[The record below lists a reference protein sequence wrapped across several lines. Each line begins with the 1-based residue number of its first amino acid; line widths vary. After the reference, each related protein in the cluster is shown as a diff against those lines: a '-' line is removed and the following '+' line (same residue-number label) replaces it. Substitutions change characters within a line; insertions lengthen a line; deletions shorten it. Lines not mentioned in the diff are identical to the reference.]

1 MFEYHNKFKKYFN
14 IKEKPSKK
22 EEILYKKVLK
32 YTKPI
37 SRIPC
42 IKGIFV
48 CNSLSMNATNENSD
62 IDLFIVSS
70 NNRLWIVR
78 ILTTLYFQFLGNRR
92 TSNKIKNNFCL
103 SFFCT
108 ENGISDFNK
117 IKIEN
122 DIYLFFWVYYLKTIV
137 DKNNIYKDLLNLFN
151 IEKENPNFD
160 KYKLNLKYKKSNKK
174 NKFFDFFDFLLKKI
188 FIKKTI
194 NHKKRLENPW
204 GVIINNDMLKFHDN
218 DIRKKVRNKIINDK

>member
-1 MFEYHNKFKKYFN
+1 MFEYHEKFKEYFN
-14 IKEKPSKK
+14 IKEEPSNN

-32 YTKPI
+32 YTKPL
-37 SRIPC
+37 SRIPF

-48 CNSLSMNATNENSD
+48 CNSLSMNATNKNSD

-78 ILTTLYFQFLGNRR
+78 ILTTLYFQLLGNRR

-108 ENGISDFNK
+108 ENGISNFNK

-122 DIYLFFWVYYLKTIV
+122 DIYLFFWIYYLKTIV
-137 DKNNIYKDLLNLFN
+137 DKNDIYKKLLNLFN
-151 IEKENPNFD
+151 IEKQNKDFN
-160 KYKLNLKYKKSNKK
+160 KYKIYIKYKNNIK
-174 NKFFDFFDFLLKKI
+174 NYKFFDFFEYLLKKI

-194 NHKKRLENPW
+194 NHKKKLENPW

-218 DIRKKVRNKIINDK
+218 DVRRKVRNEIINDK